1 MSKSP
6 PPLKV
11 PFLERREREFLY
23 LHEVD
28 ALIAAMD
35 KTRSPI
41 RNSLL
46 AILLFCQALQ
56 PIELCWLRWCDLDLS
71 NNTLIVLRN
80 RQKTSRCQPQLVVN
94 LQPLSAIEIDFLQ
107 QLEVER
113 TTDWLFASERK
124 QRLSERSLHHIIQQA
139 AKVADLPFLAHPYML
154 RRSGLYY
161 RAALLLQPL
170 GLSLGQCCLLWNWHQ
185 TNSTFSAQEQ
195 QEYYAIKRK
204 TEENFWLALEK
215 IKAFSGITAN
225 FNVIDYLLGA
235 FMLFPGLAKI
245 PSKYWLAPAK
255 WHQVT
260 VKQTLPKRLEA
271 IKSHRRNY

>member
-1 MSKSP
+1 MNS
-6 PPLKV
+6 
-11 PFLERREREFLY
+11 
-23 LHEVD
+23 
-28 ALIAAMD
+28 
-35 KTRSPI
+35 TRSPI

-80 RQKTSRCQPQLVVN
+80 RQKISRCQPQLVVN

-139 AKVADLPFLAHPYML
+139 AKVADLPLMAHPYML

-170 GLSLGQCCLLWNWHQ
+170 GLSLGQCCLLWNWQQ
-185 TNSTFSAQEQ
+185 TNSTFSAHEQ
-195 QEYYAIKRK
+195 QQYYAIKRK
-204 TEENFWLALEK
+204 TEEKFWLALEK
-215 IKAFSGITAN
+215 IKAFSGITAD

-245 PSKYWLAPAK
+245 PSNYWLAPAK

-260 VKQTLPKRLEA
+260 FKQTLPKRLRA
-271 IKSHRRNY
+271 IKSK

>member
-1 MSKSP
+1 VSKSL

-23 LHEVD
+23 LHEID

-35 KTRSPI
+35 RTRSPI

-94 LQPLSAIEIDFLQ
+94 LQPLSAIEIYFLQ
-107 QLEVER
+107 QLEAER

-139 AKVADLPFLAHPYML
+139 AKVADLPLMAHPYML

-170 GLSLGQCCLLWNWHQ
+170 GLSLGQCCLLWNWQQ
-185 TNSTFSAQEQ
+185 TNSAFSVHEQ

-204 TEENFWLALEK
+204 TEEKFWLALEK
-215 IKAFSGITAN
+215 IKAFSGITAD

-235 FMLFPGLAKI
+235 FILFPGLAKI
-245 PSKYWLAPAK
+245 PSNYWLAPAK

-260 VKQTLPKRLEA
+260 VKQTLPKRLRA
-271 IKSHRRNY
+271 IKSK